1 MQAMKGEKGISAVT
15 VSEGM
20 GEELADDA
28 FSKSFIISTES
39 HDINGTVNFY
49 NLDP

>member
-20 GEELADDA
+20 GEELADDT
-28 FSKSFIISTES
+28 FSKSFII
-39 HDINGTVNFY
+39 GR
-49 NLDP
+49 L